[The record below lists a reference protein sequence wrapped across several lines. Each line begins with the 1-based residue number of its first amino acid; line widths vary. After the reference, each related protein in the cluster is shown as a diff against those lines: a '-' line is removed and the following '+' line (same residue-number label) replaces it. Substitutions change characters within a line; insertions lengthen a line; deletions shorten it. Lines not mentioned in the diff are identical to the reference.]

1 MKPSLSYKK
10 SIIFSLILFCS
21 NVLALENTAESSQK
35 DVALSPELKQ
45 DPVSFSEKAAME
57 SASSSCVE
65 FKPGYF
71 LELALGS
78 SSFGSRRGYSY
89 PNYDVSGVVATR
101 PGFSGLF
108 NVGYLGK
115 LASSPIVLG
124 MKAGFGVYGAR
135 ARKGTTTVNLS
146 SNDFSKKTASGK
158 PFGGDYC
165 AFNLT
170 SVLGLTVSRV
180 LAYIELG
187 WALHYMGAGVNN
199 FSEPLQTTS
208 GRTITQF
215 GKKGWKNAFRTGV
228 GASIKI
234 TPSLSLGAVY
244 YRDFISGGRFS
255 NQIMGTVQYAL

>member
-1 MKPSLSYKK
+1 MK
-10 SIIFSLILFCS
+10 ISLIFLSAFFCS
-21 NVLALENTAESSQK
+21 NVLALENAVEHSGQ
-35 DVALSPELKQ
+35 DAALSAELKQ
-45 DPVSFSEKAAME
+45 DPVSFAKKTPMA
-57 SASSSCVE
+57 SASSSTVE

-71 LELALGS
+71 LELALGGS
-78 SSFGSRRGYSY
+78 GFGSRQSQNSVR
-89 PNYDVSGVVATR
+89 TR

-115 LASSPIVLG
+115 LLSSPIVLG

-135 ARKGTTTVNLS
+135 VKKGATTVNLS
-146 SNDFSKKTASGK
+146 SGDFAQKSITGT

-187 WALHYMGAGVNN
+187 WALHCIGAGVHH
-199 FSEPLQTTS
+199 FSEPLKTKSGQTV
-208 GRTITQF
+208 TQF
-215 GKKGWKNAFRTGV
+215 GANSWRNAFRI
-228 GASIKI
+228 GAGGSFKI

-244 YRDFISGGRFS
+244 YRDFIFVGRFS
-255 NQIMGTVQYAL
+255 NQVMGTAQYSF